1 MNRHRFRGARG
12 AVHAIAAL
20 LALAACE
27 GAEGPAGQDG
37 DAGPAGEQGPQGD
50 PGDPGA
56 PGDPGEP
63 GPQGEPGDPG
73 EPGEP
78 GPQGEPGRDANPP
91 AGATPWEKAL
101 HGIGGADALAAL
113 TAWQVDATGRR
124 HASGEGYL
132 PDDVALITTFTS
144 TITRDLEGDRL
155 RIDQQR
161 EALFFG
167 ARLQVT
173 FVIDEAQGVGA
184 GSESAFGFPLATLG
198 ADRVASIRRQQA
210 LLDPWELLKA
220 VQDGDLEATDAG
232 YALVDGSPHHVL
244 ALGEGTTA
252 VRLYVNATT
261 GRLSR
266 AETLAAEPLHC
277 DVHVTAHY
285 LDWADAGGGLLA
297 PHTVLLAVDDIL
309 VHEET
314 RSAITLDPELPAETF
329 DWPDGG
335 EPAPV
340 DDALAAR
347 GAAWFPYLETFG
359 HFGAPQEGDQ
369 PFILATPLAPGV
381 WFLAGGSHNS
391 IAVEQAARVV
401 LFEPPLQPTRTAA
414 LTAWITANIPGKPL
428 THVIASHHHSDHVGG
443 IRPLMAQGVEII
455 AGENGV
461 AYYRRL
467 ATHTCE
473 ADPIQETPEGPVTV
487 TPVPEG
493 GVYRLDDAINPIE
506 IWDAENGHAADLV
519 LPYLPAQG
527 ILFSVDVYSPG
538 AAGFPVFAAQLRDDI
553 DRLGLDVRLIAG
565 GHGATGPLA
574 DLDAV
579 VGR

>member
-1 MNRHRFRGARG
+1 MMRPSYRRARS
-12 AVHAIAAL
+12 AAHVITAL
-20 LALAACE
+20 LALTACE
-27 GAEGPAGQDG
+27 GPEGPAGQDG
-37 DAGPAGEQGPQGD
+37 DAGLAGEQGPPGTPGDPGDPGEQGPQG
-50 PGDPGA
+50 
-56 PGDPGEP
+56 E
-63 GPQGEPGDPG
+63 PG

-78 GPQGEPGRDANPP
+78 GDPGPAGEPGRDANPP

-101 HGIGGADALAAL
+101 HGIGGAEALAAL
-113 TAWQVDATGRR
+113 TTWQTEATGRR

-132 PDDVALITTFTS
+132 PDDVGLIATFTS
-144 TITRDLEGDRL
+144 TTLRDLEGDRL

-167 ARLQVT
+167 ARLQVS
-173 FVIDEAQGVGA
+173 FVIDDAQGVGA

-198 ADRVASIRRQQA
+198 ADRVASIRRQQT
-210 LLDPWELLKA
+210 LLDPWELLRA
-220 VQDGDLEATDAG
+220 VQDGALAATDAG
-232 YALVDGSPHHVL
+232 YALVDGAPHHVI
-244 ALGEGTTA
+244 ALGDGPTA

-297 PHTVLLAVDDIL
+297 PHTVLLAVDDTL

-314 RSAITLDPELPAETF
+314 RSAITLDPAIAADAF
-329 DWPDGG
+329 DWPAGG

-340 DDALAAR
+340 DDALATR
-347 GAAWFPYLETFG
+347 GAAWFPFLEGFG

-369 PFILATPLAPGV
+369 PFVLATPLAPGV

-414 LTAWITANIPGKPL
+414 LTDWIAANIPGKPL

-443 IRPLMAQGVEII
+443 IRPLMAQGVEVI
-455 AGENGV
+455 AGDNGV
-461 AYYRRL
+461 DYYRRL

-487 TPVPEG
+487 TAVPEG
-493 GVYRLDDAINPIE
+493 GVYRLDDPTNPIE

-519 LPYLPAQG
+519 LPYLPAHG

-538 AAGFPVFAAQLRDDI
+538 ANGFPVFAAQLRDDI
-553 DRLGLDVRLIAG
+553 DRLALDVRLIAG
-565 GHGATGPLA
+565 GHGGTGPLA
-574 DLDAV
+574 DLDAAT
-579 VGR
+579 GR